1 MILKQFSIILIALII
16 SNTIEAQN
24 FQGLATYKSQR
35 KLNIKLDSAQIESG
49 RHQDMMA
56 MLQKQFQKTY
66 VLSFNKEESV
76 YREDEQLEAPQ
87 PAGMQL
93 MVVNTNGSDILYKNI
108 RENRF
113 SNQNESFSKLF
124 LIKDILIDHNWKLT
138 GETKF
143 IGEYECRKA
152 TTTRQVRVIQGGVS
166 VNGDKDLTE
175 NEEQEMKEQ
184 IVSAWY
190 APEIP
195 LSHGPSN
202 YHGLPGLILEV
213 NDGTTT
219 IVCSKIILN
228 PDNKITINEPKKGK
242 VLSQGEYDSIME
254 KKMQE
259 MEENM
264 RDNWNGSDNGER
276 VEIRIGG

>member
-124 LIKDILIDHNWKLT
+124 LIKDILIDHNWKLK

-264 RDNWNGSDNGER
+264 RDNRNGSDNGER

>member
-124 LIKDILIDHNWKLT
+124 LIKDILIDHNWKLK